1 MVPRSPISARCWFPS
16 AILPHNDFLYCH
28 VLLLLHTLHY
38 PLLITGT
45 VCVCSS
51 WLLRHIQLFLHRSDV
66 VINSYRLTNQIFIIV
81 ASPFANWCLS
91 LSFHTIRPDT
101 STSKMTID
109 DDTYNRQQIRRIV
122 TSYRQTPLQYYST
135 IPPQRLLCKC
145 IVYCCVYECLRT
157 SLLLL
162 LHKGL
167 VDRCTTFKTTHI

>member
-38 PLLITGT
+38 PLFITGT
-45 VCVCSS
+45 VCVRSS

-91 LSFHTIRPDT
+91 LSFRTIRPDT
-101 STSKMTID
+101 STSMMTID
-109 DDTYNRQQIRRIV
+109 DDTYNRQIRRIV

-135 IPPQRLLCKC
+135 IPPQRLLCMC
-145 IVYCCVYECLRT
+145 IVYCCVYCCVYECLRT

-162 LHKGL
+162 L